1 MPSLYNSGMSDA
13 RITRQPRNVLVYPFV
28 RAQPHTLFLVL
39 KRRDNG
45 IWQGVSGGVEG
56 SESSVET
63 AARELGE
70 ELGIL
75 DPPPILPLTMYSGQ
89 RRTDFS
95 VHHAW
100 PEEVYIVEKRFFA
113 VDLTVRGPHVI
124 LSEEHTEFRWLP
136 FGEAHDLIEYSD
148 DRTGLWELHRRIE
161 TNDLPEG

>member
-1 MPSLYNSGMSDA
+1 MADP

-28 RAQPHTLFLVL
+28 RGEPDTLFLVL

-56 SESSVET
+56 SESSLET

-70 ELGIL
+70 ELGIVE
-75 DPPPILPLTMYSGQ
+75 PPPIVALTMYSGQ

-100 PEEVYIVEKRFFA
+100 PAEVYIVEKRFFA
-113 VDLTVRGPHVI
+113 VDLTELGGRVT
-124 LSEEHTEFRWLP
+124 LSEEHTECRWLP

-148 DRTGLWELHRRIE
+148 DRTGLWELHRRIV
-161 TNDLPEG
+161 TDDLPEGR